1 MLYQPALREDQ
12 IEALYHL
19 KVTLGR
25 PMTKLAREAVDR
37 YLKEMKCKEENAR
50 RAGTSLADWLAY
62 EREMAEE
69 AGAAAKQTADLHDGN
84 APV

>member
-12 IEALYHL
+12 IEALYQL

-37 YLKEMKCKEENAR
+37 YLQEMKGKEENAR
-50 RAGTSLADWLAY
+50 RAGTNLADWLAY
-62 EREMAEE
+62 EREMEE
-69 AGAAAKQTADLHDGN
+69 EVGAAAKQTADLHDVN
-84 APV
+84 APF

>member
-1 MLYQPALREDQ
+1 MLYQPALRKDQ

-19 KVTLGR
+19 KVTLRR

-37 YLKEMKCKEENAR
+37 YLHEMKGKEENAR
-50 RAGTSLADWLAY
+50 RAGTSLSDWLAY

-69 AGAAAKQTADLHDGN
+69 AGDAAKRDADLADIN
-84 APV
+84 APF

>member
-1 MLYQPALREDQ
+1 MYQPMLREDQ

-19 KVTLGR
+19 TVTLGR

-37 YLKEMKCKEENAR
+37 YLHEMKGKEENAR
-50 RAGTSLADWLAY
+50 RAGTSLSDWLAY

-69 AGAAAKQTADLHDGN
+69 AGDAAKRDADLADIN
-84 APV
+84 APF

>member
-12 IEALYHL
+12 IEALYRL

-50 RAGTSLADWLAY
+50 RAGTSLSDWLAY

-69 AGAAAKQTADLHDGN
+69 AGAAAKRDADLEDIN
-84 APV
+84 API

>member
-25 PMTKLAREAVDR
+25 PMTKLAREPVDR
-37 YLKEMKCKEENAR
+37 YLHEMKGKEENAR
-50 RAGTSLADWLAY
+50 RAGTSLSDWLAY

-69 AGAAAKQTADLHDGN
+69 AGAAAKQTADLQDGN

>member
-1 MLYQPALREDQ
+1 MYQPALREDQ

-37 YLKEMKCKEENAR
+37 YLKEMKGKEENAR

-69 AGAAAKQTADLHDGN
+69 AGAAAKQNADLANGN

>member
-1 MLYQPALREDQ
+1 MLYQRALREDQ

-19 KVTLGR
+19 KVTLRR

-37 YLKEMKCKEENAR
+37 YLHEMKGKEENAR
-50 RAGTSLADWLAY
+50 RAGTSLSDWLAY

-69 AGAAAKQTADLHDGN
+69 AGAAAKRDADLTDIN
-84 APV
+84 APF

>member
-19 KVTLGR
+19 KVTLGQ

-37 YLKEMKCKEENAR
+37 YLHEMKGKEENAR
-50 RAGTSLADWLAY
+50 RAGTTLADWLAY

-69 AGAAAKQTADLHDGN
+69 AGVATKRDADLADIN
-84 APV
+84 APF

>member
-1 MLYQPALREDQ
+1 MLYQPALRKDQ

-19 KVTLGR
+19 KVTLRR

-37 YLKEMKCKEENAR
+37 YLHEMKGKEENAR

-62 EREMAEE
+62 EREMEEE
-69 AGAAAKQTADLHDGN
+69 AGAAAKQNADLANGN